1 MHIRP
6 YDQII
11 HHDYLLTLRTK
22 LNGSVI
28 VGLDVQF
35 SRITDVKLKIFGNY
49 VVRCGILCLFEPYDS
64 IRYLLS
70 GVGIDEL
77 IEICKTCVSDSLSKK
92 SCVMLECLILGV
104 QLYVK
109 VQFTRSKRNID
120 DVIVKLLP
128 YLLKNV
134 VFIIQSETRT
144 TLEIASH
151 TIAL

>member
-28 VGLDVQF
+28 VTLDVQF
-35 SRITDVKLKIFGNY
+35 SGIADVKLKIFGNY
-49 VVRCGILCLFEPYDS
+49 VISCGILCLFELYDS

-109 VQFTRSKRNID
+109 VQ
-120 DVIVKLLP
+120 
-128 YLLKNV
+128 
-134 VFIIQSETRT
+134 
-144 TLEIASH
+144 
-151 TIAL
+151 